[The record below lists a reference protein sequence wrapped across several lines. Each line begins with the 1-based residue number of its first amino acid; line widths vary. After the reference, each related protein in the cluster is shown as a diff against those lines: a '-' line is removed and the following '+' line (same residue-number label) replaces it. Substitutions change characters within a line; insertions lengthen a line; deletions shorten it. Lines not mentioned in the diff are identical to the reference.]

1 MWPCILSIGSI
12 FVGVPC
18 HYAHRIAS
26 QQKLDWPGKRLEML
40 FFLCFLLGEV
50 WKEISFGTLF
60 FRVCFF
66 LVFIYGRFPFLPYST
81 ALYLIIFPLSTFFLI
96 SKGEIERGEREGHS
110 QINTG
115 REMAITTPIYKAK
128 YLGASWWSP
137 TCKCPRVD
145 TYCWWDF
152 PRDEVVARRTE
163 TLPTFLLVVS
173 RLARGRRRPY
183 RALFERRFWDGVNK
197 AGGVT
202 VMMA

>member
-1 MWPCILSIGSI
+1 MLTVLPPNRNWIGPVNDLRCCFF
-12 FVGVPC
+12 FVSCWGRYGRRYPLVRYFFVC
-18 HYAHRIAS
+18 VFFLFS
-26 QQKLDWPGKRLEML
+26 SMGDSL
-40 FFLCFLLGEV
+40 FFLILPL
-50 WKEISFGTLF
+50 
-60 FRVCFF
+60 
-66 LVFIYGRFPFLPYST
+66 FIYSFSLCPPSSWQVKER
-81 ALYLIIFPLSTFFLI
+81 
-96 SKGEIERGEREGHS
+96 SKGGRERHS